1 VDFRFLL
8 LYRLDANSTNAP
20 GRLVMTK
27 PADDFASASMD
38 RRTAACV
45 KACEG
50 VPTEKL
56 EDGIFVR
63 LVAACIHLDDPEVS
77 AIIDELVPRRPRLAI
92 SARPESAA
100 SPDEPDEQIESR

>member
-1 VDFRFLL
+1 
-8 LYRLDANSTNAP
+8 
-20 GRLVMTK
+20 MTK
-27 PADDFASASMD
+27 PANDPASASMD

-56 EDGIFVR
+56 EEGIFVR

-77 AIIDELVPRRPRLAI
+77 GIIDELVPRRPRLV
-92 SARPESAA
+92 RNQPESEA
-100 SPDEPDEQIESR
+100 SPDDAGEEHIESR

>member
-1 VDFRFLL
+1 
-8 LYRLDANSTNAP
+8 
-20 GRLVMTK
+20 MTK
-27 PADDFASASMD
+27 PADDLASASMN

-56 EDGIFVR
+56 EEGIFVR

-92 SARPESAA
+92 RAHPRSEA
-100 SPDEPDEQIESR
+100 SPDEQEEPIESR

>member
-1 VDFRFLL
+1 
-8 LYRLDANSTNAP
+8 
-20 GRLVMTK
+20 MKK
-27 PADDFASASMD
+27 PADDLASTFLD

-56 EDGIFVR
+56 EEGIFVR

-92 SARPESAA
+92 SARADA
-100 SPDEPDEQIESR
+100 SVEDGDASVEDGEDPPSP

>member
-1 VDFRFLL
+1 
-8 LYRLDANSTNAP
+8 
-20 GRLVMTK
+20 MTK

-56 EDGIFVR
+56 EEGIFVR

-77 AIIDELVPRRPRLAI
+77 GIIDELVPRRPRLAI
-92 SARPESAA
+92 SARADESVEEGEDPP
-100 SPDEPDEQIESR
+100 SP

>member
-1 VDFRFLL
+1 
-8 LYRLDANSTNAP
+8 
-20 GRLVMTK
+20 MTK
-27 PADDFASASMD
+27 PADDLASSVLD
-38 RRTAACV
+38 RRTAACL

-77 AIIDELVPRRPRLAI
+77 AIIDELVPRRPRLVRNP
-92 SARPESAA
+92 SAGPEADSI
-100 SPDEPDEQIESR
+100 PEPPEDSGGSD